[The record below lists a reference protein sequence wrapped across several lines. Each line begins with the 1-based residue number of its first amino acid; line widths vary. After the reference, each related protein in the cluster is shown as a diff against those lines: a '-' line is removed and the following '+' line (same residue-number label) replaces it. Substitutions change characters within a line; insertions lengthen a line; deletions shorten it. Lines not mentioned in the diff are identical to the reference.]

1 MDTNRHQIAVSI
13 LQIVPSVMRML
24 AAELRQGNTP
34 LLPPQLGVLTLLAE
48 KSRNLSELAEQHAVS
63 LPTMSSTVSKLVDAG
78 WVERQRSQQDRRIVM
93 LALTPSGHAIVQE
106 IGEKMVAQ
114 MAGYLTSVPDEALG
128 TLLDGLSILQTIFAP
143 FVIKNSGTNL
153 EKSSQTTLNPSG

>member
-153 EKSSQTTLNPSG
+153 